1 MAKVDTWKK
10 YVLRGKCALFE
21 EWTAYTG
28 VTKQDFLQGLDWLFE
43 DTELEKPIR
52 ELVCTQD
59 GKLHHYRRVYYEDG
73 TFQNFIAFE
82 GKGLRRTGLP
92 QRCYRMNVKD
102 PLYACTETQRA
113 TIREEAK
120 AKKKAAQI
128 WELKK

>member
-10 YVLRGKCALFE
+10 YVIEGKCELFE
-21 EWTAYTG
+21 EWNAYTG
-28 VTKQDFLQGLDWLFE
+28 VTKEDFLKGLDWLFE
-43 DTELEKPIR
+43 DTEPDKPRR

-73 TFQNFIAFE
+73 SFNAFITFE

-102 PLYACTETQRA
+102 PLYACTEKQKA
-113 TIREEAK
+113 AIREEAK
-120 AKKKAAQI
+120 QRKQANKI
-128 WELKK
+128 WDC